1 MIKKSS
7 SIIKILN
14 EAINVCISDRPGP
27 VWIDVPLN
35 FQWENIHATKKIFF
49 FKKNNSIH
57 KSKKNPKDLQRLK
70 ITNFSELLK
79 SAKSPLIVLGY
90 GIRLSKSIKEARQ
103 FIKRHNF
110 QFVTTWTAS
119 DIFET
124 KEPLNLGHNRNERS
138 KRSKY
143 SNF

>member
-35 FQWENIHATKKIFF
+35 FQWENIHATKKDFF
-49 FKKNNSIH
+49 KVKKNNSIH
-57 KSKKNPKDLQRLK
+57 KSKKSKNLQRLK

-79 SAKSPLIVLGY
+79 SAKNPLIVLGY
-90 GIRLSKSIKEARQ
+90 GIRLSKCIEEARQ
-103 FIKRHNF
+103 FIKKHNF
-110 QFVTTWTAS
+110 Q
-119 DIFET
+119 
-124 KEPLNLGHNRNERS
+124 
-138 KRSKY
+138 
-143 SNF
+143 